1 MLKPFP
7 ILLISAAML
16 LPALSQAQS
25 GDTAA
30 AASMPPSATAPSA
43 ASTQSSDPLIER
55 RIEKKAAKD
64 EYKAAKKL
72 AKNELKAKK
81 KAADAKLKA
90 QQAESPKADVDGV
103 TK

>member
-1 MLKPFP
+1 MLKPLP

-16 LPALSQAQS
+16 LPTLSQAQS
-25 GDTAA
+25 GETTA
-30 AASMPPSATAPSA
+30 AASMPPSAMAPSG
-43 ASTQSSDPLIER
+43 ASAQSSDPLIER

-64 EYKAAKKL
+64 EYKVTKKL

-90 QQAESPKADVDGV
+90 QQAEIPKTDVDGV